1 MRSLIL
7 LGPPGAGKGT
17 QAKRLADDFAIPQ
30 ISTGD
35 ILREAVRNGT
45 EMGKLAKGFM
55 DAGSLVPDEVVI
67 GIVRDRLSQA
77 DCAPGYILDGFPRT
91 LPQAEALEGVTRELG
106 RGVRAVV
113 SLEVDPEEVVERLCG
128 RRTCISCGSMYHIR
142 FNPPKSEG
150 KCDRCGESLVQ
161 RDDDREETIKAR
173 LDNYS
178 KSTAPLVS
186 WYAEKGI
193 LRPVGAKGEI
203 DEIYRKVVS
212 LLDKG
217 E

>member
-1 MRSLIL
+1 MKSLIL

-17 QAKRLADDFAIPQ
+17 QAKRISADFSIPQ
-30 ISTGD
+30 VSTGD

-55 DAGSLVPDEVVI
+55 DAGGLVPDEVVI
-67 GIVRDRLSQA
+67 GIVRDRLAQD
-77 DCAPGYILDGFPRT
+77 DCAAGYILDGFPRT
-91 LPQAEALEGVTRELG
+91 LPQAEALEGVVDALG
-106 RGVRAVV
+106 RPVSSVI

-142 FNPPKSEG
+142 FNPPKTEG
-150 KCDRCGESLVQ
+150 KCDRCGETLVQ

-173 LDNYS
+173 LDNYA
-178 KSTAPLVS
+178 KSTAPLIH
-186 WYAEKGI
+186 YYTGKGI

-203 DEIYRKVVS
+203 EEIYGRIVS
-212 LLDKG
+212 LLDGK
-217 E
+217 